1 MTSPDEKTS
10 LPFSKKTLF
19 EQAWE
24 EYRTTINSSQIKKV
38 KFIEKCSKFAS
49 EWHDPVT
56 AINEAITE
64 VETRSQDYQRQSR
77 KVVRTYLLPFM
88 NALTSFTGI
97 VDSLSQFFARRRCPP
112 GLTLDQYGRLFETI
126 HYELASLSD
135 HLENIA
141 GYGDL
146 YQTNQKMQ
154 STLCNAYI
162 NIIRFWHRVDKECTK
177 SGPKFGT
184 PFSTKKLGCIVS
196 HMREDVVKIKAYA
209 GLPHNQ
215 ESGEDRQANKA
226 VRQEVGEERIRVED
240 HRRFQ
245 WECDGTRKLDIV
257 LDWLSSESLN
267 NQCLALQGRNL
278 RGRSQ
283 ITCQWLFSHDEF
295 LQWQNNPPLSPI
307 LWIHGPP
314 GSGKS
319 TLCSSAIEFLAKSP
333 GSDVVIF
340 HFYDFAQ
347 HLSPEQI
354 LSILAAQLL
363 LQYRQRLQEIPD
375 ELQKI
380 IHAPES
386 LLERVQ
392 KVIKALIEGYSRIY
406 FFLDGLDEET
416 TTKSLWDDAVLVLRF
431 LAKLVDDSPTR
442 VRVWCSSQ
450 RRDCISKELRGCRSL
465 DIDGY
470 TRSDL
475 ALYFSDEVSKLRL
488 LWSSPSEQAP
498 ILEMLKSRAECSF
511 IWAKF
516 MIDALEECWSTA
528 RMEEHLKGFPETL
541 AEYYHRFFECMEK
554 LDRPL
559 ACKVFSLV
567 IFARRPLRLKEL
579 TEAVSCLES
588 EPHKELQHKV
598 KPNFN
603 TIRAIVQPFIEFIN
617 TDGTDDSCTEEQYT
631 CRILHST
638 LRDFLVDHPNILCDN
653 SSNLR
658 ISAEW
663 PARACLHYLGQ
674 SRYSGLLV
682 RREGRWLDVT
692 EDPVDC
698 RPLLVYA
705 AKYWDKHLDD
715 VTIAEIGSVE
725 SFITSPNFWT
735 CVQVQS
741 LWVEAQFS
749 FFSRPNEDNGFNTYF
764 RRVFPS
770 WFARAQTGLG
780 QKLWR
785 DYRRFLQ
792 DWIYFLSCEQCGGE
806 KTCEILPYI
815 GQLDRIWFGAL
826 GPNNFLSRLE
836 DKYTCFAFQTDVD
849 SDGVQY
855 VFDAV
860 SETGD
865 KVMILRIQLE
875 ARVSRSSILKCSCES
890 WNLSKEHP
898 PELQHKQTIQLSTSS
913 CNWKLYTESV
923 TDPTLQ
929 TGKAAPAAFGP
940 DCQTLRIGTQLYR
953 QAKNGRFIAIPTQY
967 FLCDLRSIY
976 FEEFARRRQFLV
988 LTSRTKISK
997 GDLRVTQIKAD
1008 GAGDEDDDLDTSA
1021 DEDSWVEEDEDFK
1034 DGDSSIETASDSEDE
1049 FERGTESEN
1058 SSNESTSEG
1067 NTNCSANFG
1076 FEDDILPLWA
1086 NHFGNEDTDTDTDNE
1101 SYHSFDISG
1110 FGVEINAHSKDCD
1123 DISEH
1128 EKDLE
1133 SSYDEV
1139 FDDHFFRHE
1148 GRHDWEGPW
1157 SERAEKQ
1164 KAQATITVFDTRSC
1178 TRLFRLRQPIKCR
1191 LFASPPVFH
1200 PTKSLIVWPLG
1211 DGNILFVYYLAKT
1224 HFTRRLQPSTP
1235 HTGHVFMKIHFSEC
1249 GEFLHIAT
1257 LEAQGKAPELKDSE
1271 PLPPI
1276 KLALLVCTYR
1286 LSRRKTA
1293 KSPQKIHCM
1302 KLALGQTTRLHV
1314 SKMPFT
1320 LTWTSKD
1327 LYFSCSRK
1335 LLQVYR
1341 IPLFGSTEE
1350 KGKEDQQPVWKPRK
1364 PFFLPHSASNR
1375 AVYYFPPAENKSGK
1389 EQLPARMLIGSDFTA
1404 LNDIEPNEAEE
1415 DYDILLV
1422 ERVIDH
1428 SVGRRGEFHPPIGCY
1443 VDEDTNLGGWVDSH
1457 ARANILQDRGVGHFD
1472 MPAERFNSDDDCDC
1486 ECYYQATG
1494 TVHLLIIPAL
1504 GTRSKALQ
1512 YWYQFQNSC
1521 TSSVDYTDSFFP

>member
-1 MTSPDEKTS
+1 MHQPDEKTS

-38 KFIEKCSKFAS
+38 NFIEKCSKFAS

-64 VETRSQDYQRQSR
+64 VETRSQDYQNQSR
-77 KVVRTYLLPFM
+77 KVVRAYLLPFM
-88 NALTSFTGI
+88 NALTSFIGI
-97 VDSLSQFFARRRCPP
+97 VDSLTTLNPIGSIVWGCLKVA
-112 GLTLDQYGRLFETI
+112 LNSLDQYGRLFETI

-154 STLCNAYI
+154 RILCNAYI

-196 HMREDVVKIKAYA
+196 DMREDVVKIKAYA
-209 GLPHNQ
+209 GLPHDQ

-226 VRQEVGEERIRVED
+226 ARREVEEERIRVED

-245 WECDGTRKLDIV
+245 WECDGAQKLDIV
-257 LDWLSSESLN
+257 LDWLSSKSLN
-267 NQCLALQGRNL
+267 NQCLAWQDRNL

-347 HLSPEQI
+347 HFSPEQT

-363 LQYRQRLQEIPD
+363 LHYHQRLQEIPD

-380 IHAPES
+380 IHAPQS

-392 KVIKALIEGYSRIY
+392 KVVKALIEGYPRIY

-416 TTKSLWDDAVLVLRF
+416 TTKSSWDDAVLVLRF
-431 LAKLVDDSPTR
+431 LAKLVDESPTR

-450 RRDCISKELRGCRSL
+450 RRDCIRKELRGCRSL

-475 ALYFSDEVSKLRL
+475 ALYLSDEVSKLQL
-488 LWSSPSEQAP
+488 LWSSPSEQAS
-498 ILEMLKSRAECSF
+498 ILETLKSRAECSF

-516 MIDALEECWSTA
+516 MIDALGECWSTA
-528 RMEEHLKGFPETL
+528 RMEEHLKGFPQTL
-541 AEYYHRFFECMEK
+541 AEYYHRFFDCIEK
-554 LDRPL
+554 LDLPL

-579 TEAVSCLES
+579 TEAISCLES
-588 EPHKELQHKV
+588 EPHQELQHKV
-598 KPNFN
+598 KRSFN
-603 TIRAIVQPFIEFIN
+603 SIRVIVQPFIEFIN
-617 TDGTDDSCTEEQYT
+617 TDRTDDSCTEEYT
-631 CRILHST
+631 CHVLHST

-653 SSNLR
+653 SSDLR

-663 PARACLHYLGQ
+663 PARACLCYLDQ

-698 RPLLVYA
+698 HPLLVYA
-705 AKYWDKHLDD
+705 TKYWDKHLDD
-715 VTIAEIGSVE
+715 VTIDIGSIE
-725 SFITSPNFWT
+725 SFITSPNFRT

-749 FFSRPNEDNGFNTYF
+749 LLSRPNEDNGFNTYV

-770 WFARAQTGLG
+770 CFARAQTGPD
-780 QKLWR
+780 QKLWT

-792 DWIYFLSCEQCGGE
+792 EWIYFLSCEQCGGE

-836 DKYTCFAFQTDVD
+836 GKYTSFAFQTNVD

-860 SETGD
+860 SEAGD
-865 KVMILRIQLE
+865 KVMILRIQS
-875 ARVSRSSILKCSCES
+875 VNISSILKCSCES
-890 WNLSKEHP
+890 WNLSKEHS
-898 PELQHKQTIQLSTSS
+898 PELQNKQTIQLSTTS

-929 TGKAAPAAFGP
+929 TGKAPPAAFGA

-953 QAKNGRFIAIPTQY
+953 RAKNGTFVTIPARY

-976 FEEFARRRQFLV
+976 IEEFARRRQFLV
-988 LTSRTKISK
+988 LTFRTKISK
-997 GDLRVTQIKAD
+997 GDLKMTQIKAD
-1008 GAGDEDDDLDTSA
+1008 GAGDEEDALDTSA
-1021 DEDSWVEEDEDFK
+1021 DEDSWVDGDELDEDLEDE
-1034 DGDSSIETASDSEDE
+1034 DSSIETASVSEDE
-1049 FERGTESEN
+1049 FECGTESED

-1067 NTNCSANFG
+1067 STDCSANFG

-1086 NHFGNEDTDTDTDNE
+1086 NHFGNEDTDTDNE

-1110 FGVEINAHSKDCD
+1110 FGVEINAHSKGCD
-1123 DISEH
+1123 DISER
-1128 EKDLE
+1128 

-1139 FDDHFFRHE
+1139 FDNGLFRHE
-1148 GRHDWEGPW
+1148 ERHDWEGPS
-1157 SERAEKQ
+1157 SERTEKQ
-1164 KAQATITVFDTRSC
+1164 KPQATITVFDTQLR
-1178 TRLFRLRQPIKCR
+1178 TRLFCLRQPIKCR

-1211 DGNILFVYYLAKT
+1211 DGDILFVDYLAKT
-1224 HFTRRLQPSTP
+1224 QFTRRLQPSTP

-1257 LEAQGKAPELKDSE
+1257 LEAQGKASELKDSE

-1293 KSPQKIHCM
+1293 RSPQQIHCM

-1314 SKMPFT
+1314 SKMSST

-1341 IPLFGSTEE
+1341 IPLFGTTEE
-1350 KGKEDQQPVWKPRK
+1350 KGKEDQQPVWMPRK

-1389 EQLPARMLIGSDFTA
+1389 EQLPARILIGSDFTA
-1404 LNDIEPNEAEE
+1404 LDDIEPNEAEE
-1415 DYDILLV
+1415 DYDVLLV
-1422 ERVIDH
+1422 KRVIDH
-1428 SVGRRGEFHPPIGCY
+1428 SVGRRGEFNPPIGCY

-1457 ARANILQDRGVGHFD
+1457 ARANILQDRGVGHLD
-1472 MPAERFNSDDDCDC
+1472 PRMPVS
-1486 ECYYQATG
+1486 
-1494 TVHLLIIPAL
+1494 
-1504 GTRSKALQ
+1504 
-1512 YWYQFQNSC
+1512 
-1521 TSSVDYTDSFFP
+1521 